1 MNQKEELSK
10 SDIIEL
16 IDTLELY
23 LRLVKDELPLLQE
36 ESTKISSNLQ
46 KLQTHNTKIE
56 NIGKLVKETNENF
69 LPIQKELS
77 QALSQIQEVKQLKQD
92 YHSLKNRIIIAFA
105 LLGFTAGFAINH
117 FLPF

>member
-1 MNQKEELSK
+1 MNKKEELSK

-23 LRLVKDELPLLQE
+23 LSLIKDELPLLQE

-56 NIGKLVKETNENF
+56 NIGKLLKETNESF
-69 LPIQKELS
+69 LPIKKELS
-77 QALSQIQEVKQLKQD
+77 QALNQIQEIKELKHD
-92 YHSLKNRIIIAFA
+92 YHALKNRIIIAFA
-105 LLGFTAGFAINH
+105 LLGFMAGFAINH